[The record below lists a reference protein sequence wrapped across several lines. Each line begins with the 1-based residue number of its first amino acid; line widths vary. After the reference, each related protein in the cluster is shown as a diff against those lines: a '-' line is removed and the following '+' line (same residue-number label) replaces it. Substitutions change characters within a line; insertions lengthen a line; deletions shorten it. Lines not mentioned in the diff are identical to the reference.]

1 MKYKVGDKVRV
12 KDLAW
17 YEANKGEDGVYC
29 DDGIFFIN
37 KMSLLCGKTVTINGV
52 YKGSYTIVES
62 KWGWQDW
69 MFEDGVVEESIPTG
83 NDPINPDHY
92 KQGKVECIDAIE
104 SATTNLKGGEAVCTA
119 QIIKYIWR
127 WKAKNGLEDLD
138 KVQWYL
144 NRLVTMVSK

>member
-12 KDLAW
+12 KDLVW
-17 YEANKGEDGVYC
+17 YVDNKNEYDNVGEFVKQMQCYC
-29 DDGIFFIN
+29 GSEQTISYISENYYKTEESDNWHWTDD
-37 KMSLLCGKTVTINGV
+37 
-52 YKGSYTIVES
+52 
-62 KWGWQDW
+62 

-127 WKAKNGLEDLD
+127 WKAKNGLEDLK

-144 NRLVTMVSK
+144 NRLVTMVDK